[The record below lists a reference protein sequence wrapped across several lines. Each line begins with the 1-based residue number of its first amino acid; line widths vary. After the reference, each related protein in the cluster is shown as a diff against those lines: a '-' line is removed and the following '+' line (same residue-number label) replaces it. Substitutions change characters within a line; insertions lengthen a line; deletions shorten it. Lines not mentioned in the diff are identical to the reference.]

1 MLKPWSE
8 MRKIDVSKFV
18 QKRDGNDYL
27 PWADCVQL
35 LHDNGA
41 EKVFFKPLT
50 TESGS
55 SLFMSDHTFVDK
67 NDKKN
72 RCYEVRVQITI
83 DDDEFEQSYPLLSGS
98 TPIRDDILTQQRV
111 HTAIARAFVKGVAIH
126 TGLGFGLWLK
136 VDDSN
141 TDSEEDNLSKHS
153 LRAIKD
159 RMQEEVTSLMKKGF
173 SLGDIGKELGMDEE
187 VFKSK
192 FSLFSEL
199 SRIEKKLLEMMNR
212 DSK

>member
-8 MRKIDVSKFV
+8 MRNVDVSKYV
-18 QKRDGNDYL
+18 QNRDGYDYL

-41 EKVFFKPLT
+41 EKVFFQPLT

-55 SLFMSDHTFVDK
+55 SLFMSEHTFIDK

-83 DDDEFEQSYPLLSGS
+83 DDDVFEQGYPLLSGS

-141 TDSEEDNLSKHS
+141 TDSEEDNLSKHK
-153 LRAIKD
+153 LKAIKE
-159 RMQEEVTSLMKKGF
+159 RMQEEITACMQKGLSF
-173 SLGDIGKELGMDEE
+173 GDVAKELGMDEE
-187 VFKSK
+187 VLRSK
-192 FSLFSEL
+192 FSYFAEL
-199 SRIEKKLLEMMNR
+199 SKIEKKLLELMN
-212 DSK
+212 K